1 MPNLG
6 LKLSLDGFHVPS
18 STAESLLKLTSAQ
31 FKFDQV
37 GPTCS
42 CKIMKTL
49 TMKKNEKTSE
59 KMKKIMKHIEKN
71 KEQS

>member
-42 CKIMKTL
+42 CKIMK
-49 TMKKNEKTSE
+49 NINNE
-59 KMKKIMKHIEKN
+59 KMKKHRKNEKIMKHIEKN